1 MADTW
6 DHVHSSPQEMRL
18 PQLVL
23 PLEAN
28 HGTTQ
33 VTLNLYPKSHVW
45 PFCFPNIDTAGNYLD
60 PQKDQPIEERIYE
73 GKECCERRLLTT
85 ED

>member
-45 PFCFPNIDTAGNYLD
+45 PFCFPNVDTAGNFLD
-60 PQKDQPIEERIYE
+60 PHSLILRGINPSKNGYV
-73 GKECCERRLLTT
+73 KEKNAAN
-85 ED
+85 EDC